1 MKPESPDKAY
11 LWDMLQAADEARELC
26 RGFTFETLQRDRR
39 TLLALERLMELIGEA
54 ARRVSDE
61 YQRAHPEIAW
71 RKIIGLRNVLAHEY
85 GRIDHRRLFLAATED
100 TATLSRILKAILPD
114 HGKSKK

>member
-1 MKPESPDKAY
+1 MKPESRDKAY

-26 RGFTFETLQRDRR
+26 RGFTFETIVGDRR

-54 ARRVSDE
+54 ARRVSE
-61 YQRAHPEIAW
+61 EFQLAHPEIEW

-85 GRIDHRRLFLAATED
+85 GQIDHRRLFLTATHD
-100 TATLSRILKAILPD
+100 TAALSRKLSAILPD
-114 HGKSKK
+114 QEKQEP

>member
-1 MKPESPDKAY
+1 MKPESRDKAY

-26 RGFTFETLQRDRR
+26 RGFAFETIEGDRR

-61 YQRAHPEIAW
+61 FRRAHPEIAW

-100 TATLSRILKAILPD
+100 TAALSRLLEAILANQSRP
-114 HGKSKK
+114 KS

>member
-1 MKPESPDKAY
+1 MKPESRDQAY
-11 LWDMLQAADEARELC
+11 LWDMLQAADEARALC
-26 RGFTFETLQRDRR
+26 AGLSFESIERDRR

-54 ARRVSDE
+54 ARRVSE
-61 YQRAHPEIAW
+61 EFQRTHPEIAW

-100 TATLSRILKAILPD
+100 TARLSATLKQILPAS
-114 HGKSKK
+114 GKHTK

>member
-1 MKPESPDKAY
+1 MKPESRDQAY

-26 RGFTFETLQRDRR
+26 RGFTFETIEGDRR

-54 ARRVSDE
+54 ARRVSDTF
-61 YQRAHPEIAW
+61 QRAHPEIAW

-85 GRIDHRRLFLAATED
+85 GRIDHRRLYIAATED
-100 TATLSRILKAILPD
+100 TTTLSRILTEILPAHRTQD
-114 HGKSKK
+114 K

>member
-1 MKPESPDKAY
+1 MKPDNPDKAY
-11 LWDMLQAADEARELC
+11 LWDMLQAADEARALC
-26 RGFTFETLQRDRR
+26 RGFTFETIEGDRR

-61 YQRAHPEIAW
+61 FQRTHPEIAW

-85 GRIDHRRLFLAATED
+85 GRIDHRRLFLAATKD

-114 HGKSKK
+114 HGKSKR

>member
-1 MKPESPDKAY
+1 MQPESRDQAY

-26 RGFTFETLQRDRR
+26 RGFTFETMARDRR

-61 YQRAHPEIAW
+61 FQRAHPEIAW

-85 GRIDHRRLFLAATED
+85 GHIDHRRLFIAATED
-100 TATLSRILKAILPD
+100 TATLSRILEAILPD
-114 HGKSKK
+114 QGKQEK